1 MKAIVLDGINLPL
14 TIKNVSKPKLKAN
27 EVLVKLK
34 AAALNRRDYWIQK
47 GQYAGLKFPI
57 ILGSDGAGVVAE
69 VGSESEK
76 EWIGKEV
83 LINPSLNWGESEAA
97 QSTTFHIL
105 GLPQD
110 GTFAEYVSV
119 PLQNLHI
126 MPPHL
131 TFEEAAAIP
140 LAGLTAWRALFSRA
154 HLKRGERLLLA
165 GVGGGVASFAL
176 QWAVLAGA
184 EVYVTSSKR
193 EKIRKALDLGAK
205 AGALYTD
212 KNWANKIHP
221 NDGFDVIVDSAIG
234 EGFNNYIELAKPGG
248 RIVFYGATASGNLP
262 ELNARKIF
270 WKQLS
275 ILGSTMGSPKDFHDM
290 LAFVNKHQLK
300 PVIDSIFPLAHA
312 EEAVRKMD
320 RSEQFGKLVLRVD

>member
-14 TIKNVSKPKLKAN
+14 AIKNVSKPKLKAN

-131 TFEEAAAIP
+131 TFEEAA
-140 LAGLTAWRALFSRA
+140 
-154 HLKRGERLLLA
+154 
-165 GVGGGVASFAL
+165 
-176 QWAVLAGA
+176 
-184 EVYVTSSKR
+184 
-193 EKIRKALDLGAK
+193 
-205 AGALYTD
+205 
-212 KNWANKIHP
+212 
-221 NDGFDVIVDSAIG
+221 
-234 EGFNNYIELAKPGG
+234 
-248 RIVFYGATASGNLP
+248 
-262 ELNARKIF
+262 
-270 WKQLS
+270 
-275 ILGSTMGSPKDFHDM
+275 
-290 LAFVNKHQLK
+290 
-300 PVIDSIFPLAHA
+300 
-312 EEAVRKMD
+312 
-320 RSEQFGKLVLRVD
+320 

>member
-1 MKAIVLDGINLPL
+1 MESTMKALVLEGVGEPL
-14 TIKNVSKPKLKAN
+14 LIKQVPIPAIG
-27 EVLVKLK
+27 EQHALVRLK
-34 AAALNRRDYWIQK
+34 AAAFNRRDYWIQK

-140 LAGLTAWRALFSRA
+140 LAGLTAWRALFRRA

-212 KNWANKIHP
+212 KNWA
-221 NDGFDVIVDSAIG
+221 
-234 EGFNNYIELAKPGG
+234 
-248 RIVFYGATASGNLP
+248 
-262 ELNARKIF
+262 
-270 WKQLS
+270 
-275 ILGSTMGSPKDFHDM
+275 
-290 LAFVNKHQLK
+290 
-300 PVIDSIFPLAHA
+300 
-312 EEAVRKMD
+312 
-320 RSEQFGKLVLRVD
+320 